1 MFKIIGGDGRE
12 YGPVGEDEIR
22 NWISVGRA
30 NADTKAQRE
39 GETDWKPLSSFT
51 EFADALSAKQPP
63 PAPLFLP
70 EPPPGEPAP
79 DPVALATEVLARQV
93 EVSIGSCL
101 GRAWDLLKSDFWP
114 IIGVSALVLLLLAAA
129 HALYVG
135 IVVTG
140 PLLGGVLNYYLKR
153 VRNQPAELNDIFVG
167 FSNLFLNLF
176 LAVLVATLLVSIG
189 IACCILPGIYLVVA
203 WHLTLP
209 LVVDK
214 RLGFWEAMEVSR
226 KVITERWW
234 TVFGFV
240 LVCGLINFGGA
251 LACGIGVFVTWP
263 WTMLALVFLYDD
275 LFAPSQP
282 KAA

>member
-12 YGPVGEDEIR
+12 YGPVSSEEIR

-39 GETDWKPLSSFT
+39 SETDWKSLSSFA
-51 EFADALSAKQPP
+51 EFVDSLAARAPQVPLS
-63 PAPLFLP
+63 LP
-70 EPPPGEPAP
+70 EPPSGEAAP
-79 DPVALATEVLARQV
+79 DPVALANEVLARHV

-114 IIGVSALVLLLLAAA
+114 IIGVSALVLLLLGASN
-129 HALYVG
+129 ALHVG
-135 IVVTG
+135 IVTTG
-140 PLLGGVLNYYLKR
+140 PLLGGAFNYYLKR
-153 VRNQPAELNDIFVG
+153 VRRQPAQLNDIFAG

-176 LAVLVATLLVSIG
+176 LATLVALLLVGIG
-189 IACCILPGIYLVVA
+189 VVCCILPGIYLMVA

-226 KVITERWW
+226 KVITDQWW

-240 LVCGLINFGGA
+240 LICGLINLGGA
-251 LACGIGVFVTWP
+251 LACGVGVFVTWP

-275 LFAPSQP
+275 LFGSSEP

>member
-1 MFKIIGGDGRE
+1 MFKIVGGDGRE
-12 YGPVGEDEIR
+12 YGPVSAEEICQ
-22 NWISVGRA
+22 WISAGRA

-39 GETDWKPLSSFT
+39 GETDWKPLSSFP
-51 EFADALSAKQPP
+51 EFAETLKAKPP
-63 PAPLFLP
+63 QTPLLLP

-79 DPVALATEVLARQV
+79 DPVALAQEVLARQV
-93 EVSIGSCL
+93 DVSIGSCL

-114 IIGVSALVLLLLAAA
+114 IVGVSALVLLLLGTAN
-129 HALYVG
+129 ALYVG

-140 PLLGGVLNYYLKR
+140 PLLGGVFQYYLKC
-153 VRNQPAELNDIFVG
+153 VRGQPAQLNDIFAG

-176 LAVLVATLLVSIG
+176 LATLVAPLLVGIG

-226 KVITERWW
+226 KVITARWW

-240 LVCGLINFGGA
+240 LVCGLINTGGA
-251 LACGIGVFVTWP
+251 LACGVGVFVTWP

-275 LFAPSQP
+275 LFGSNQP